1 MCHEPVVRRAEAADA
16 EAVAGIYTQSIL
28 ARDSTMDTEP
38 VDADTVRAW
47 LDRLSSRETLLVVE
61 VDGSIRGWGIV
72 RRYSERPGYALTCE
86 TSVYLDRA
94 WVGRGLGSRVQAV
107 LMDHCRASGFHHVV
121 AKIWADNAHSA
132 ALHRK
137 FGFNL
142 VGVQR
147 EAGRVDDRWR
157 DVAIYQCL
165 LEGPAE
171 RVSDTARA

>member
-1 MCHEPVVRRAEAADA
+1 MRAHPVVRPAENRDA
-16 EAVAGIYTQSIL
+16 EAVAAIYTESIL

-38 VDADTVRAW
+38 AAPDRVVEW
-47 LDRLSSRETLLVVE
+47 MDRLTPGETLLVVE
-61 VDGSIRGWGIV
+61 VDGTVRGWGIV

-94 WVGRGLGSRVQAV
+94 WTGRGLGSRVQAA
-107 LMDHCRASGFHHVV
+107 LMDHCRSAGFHHVV
-121 AKIWADNAHSA
+121 AKIWADNEPSA

-137 FGFNL
+137 FGFSL

-147 EAGRVDDRWR
+147 EAGRVDGVWR

-165 LEGPAE
+165 L
-171 RVSDTARA
+171 D